1 MAVKNVL
8 PMHQAELIKLAM
20 VVNTD
25 EDLAKSVMQAGD
37 MNNGHLL
44 HQFKDI
50 NGEMRQS
57 FYSLQAKEQIND
69 DLKDII
75 IGKKRT
81 AMEAGFTD
89 ESD

>member
-81 AMEAGFTD
+81 AMEAGFID
-89 ESD
+89 ERD